1 MIVPIAFY
9 LNLENTLIPRMTF
22 PALVST
28 GRESYFDAIR
38 IMDSRIH
45 LVAPA
50 KDWAMLATANPKL
63 IELLNKKEICILPT
77 LFSHVLPD
85 LFPETLRTQFA
96 VSAEILK
103 KLFGR
108 ITWHGIVPEN
118 AMSSVIVAQAN
129 EHWEGAVLSVGHN
142 NSRGLRT
149 GHYQLEGRTNNKLPI
164 QVIANA
170 SARLRYM
177 QMYREETV
185 ASAVLEDMRGQE
197 MKEACL
203 FDFERPWSN
212 VVYYPHCG
220 KSPVRMDIWKQFHR
234 CISSE
239 SVSLWNFQ
247 NEPSGNPLIMDTA
260 DLGLWENKESNWLI
274 AIQKDTVMQCLGRGD
289 YFELAALVASSCM
302 PPRVLTRFM
311 HNDSF
316 PATHNGKPGVVD
328 LVGDM
333 SKVKEVLFICKNI
346 QQKQRVDYGAEFL
359 PKGERLYLEL
369 LHKTL
374 VWLDQNI
381 L

>member
-1 MIVPIAFY
+1 MIVPIALY
-9 LNLENTLIPRMTF
+9 LNLENTLIPRTAF
-22 PALVST
+22 PTLVSA
-28 GRESYFDAIR
+28 GRESYFEAIKAMDPR
-38 IMDSRIH
+38 ICLI
-45 LVAPA
+45 APA
-50 KDWAMLATANPKL
+50 KDWVMLAIANPKL
-63 IELLNKKEICILPT
+63 IGLLNNKEVHVLPT

-85 LFPETLRTQFA
+85 LFPETLKAQFTI
-96 VSAEILK
+96 STEILK

-118 AMSSVIVAQAN
+118 AMSSVIVTQA
-129 EHWEGAVLSVGHN
+129 EGHWEGAILSVGHN
-142 NSRGLRT
+142 NSRGLKT
-149 GHYQLEGRTNNKLPI
+149 GRYQLEGKAGNKLPI

-177 QMYREETV
+177 QMYREEAI
-185 ASAVLEDMRGQE
+185 ASAVLEDMRGHE
-197 MKEACL
+197 MKNACL

-212 VVYYPHCG
+212 VVYYPHSG
-220 KSPVRMDIWKQFHR
+220 KSPVRRDIWKQFHR

-239 SVSLWNFQ
+239 DVSPWNFQ
-247 NEPSGNPLIMDTA
+247 DEPSEHSLVMDAA
-260 DLGLWENKESNWLI
+260 DLGLWENKESHWLI
-274 AIQKDTVMQCLGRGD
+274 AIQKDTVTRCLGRGD

-316 PATHNGKPGVVD
+316 PATHNGEPGVVD

-333 SKVKEVLFICKNI
+333 SKVKEALFICKNI
-346 QQKQRVDYGAEFL
+346 QQKRRVDYGSEFL

-374 VWLDQNI
+374 AWIDQHI
-381 L
+381 T